1 MENNNLQI
9 TKTQTFTEASSLILQ
24 NQNVNTTFNL
34 SKFTYPKRK
43 NISTSTL
50 SVLEIKKI
58 RKDVFGEEIKKG
70 GKHRVSFIDII
81 LISDIINNDN

>member
-1 MENNNLQI
+1 MEKNNLQI

-43 NISTSTL
+43 NISTSTEH
-50 SVLEIKKI
+50 VLEIKKI

>member
-43 NISTSTL
+43 NISTST
-50 SVLEIKKI
+50 
-58 RKDVFGEEIKKG
+58 
-70 GKHRVSFIDII
+70 
-81 LISDIINNDN
+81 

>member
-1 MENNNLQI
+1 MEKNNLQI

-43 NISTSTL
+43 NISTSTET
-50 SVLEIKKI
+50 VLEIKKI